1 MYLTVLRSRLVWTA
15 VVFTALFWFASALAA
30 EPTSGSPLP
39 ALNDLL
45 KVEGD
50 LTLFGERVPLDVP
63 QVRERFEKE
72 ILLAAWDRPQA
83 LLWLKRSTRFMPFV
97 AAALKK
103 RRMPVDFRFLAVAE
117 SALRPHVGSPKGA
130 LGFWQLLPDTARR
143 YGLVVD
149 GRFDERRN
157 VTFSTR
163 AALDYLQELHDRLGS
178 WTLAAAA
185 YNMGEEGL
193 EAEML
198 EQGGADFYELY
209 LPLETQRFIFRIL
222 AAKLIISD
230 PKRFG
235 FHLAA
240 EDHYAPVA
248 SVGIQIDAF
257 DEVPLSLIAAAANTS
272 FKTIKDFNPE
282 IRGHYLAAGS
292 RVVQIPPA
300 GHKGFVQR
308 YLALLNT
315 HRKDRQQRIY
325 VVQKGDNLTTI
336 AAKFNVP
343 LAALLIWNRIDLK
356 RALQP
361 GDRLVIHNRSL
372 RTPKP

>member
-1 MYLTVLRSRLVWTA
+1 MMLFRAPSRFWAIYLVFAVLLGS
-15 VVFTALFWFASALAA
+15 SGLAA
-30 EPTSGSPLP
+30 AEAAPKAPLP
-39 ALNDLL
+39 TLNDLL
-45 KVEGD
+45 RVDGE
-50 LTLFGERVPLDVP
+50 LTLFGERVPLEVP

-72 ILLAAWDRPQA
+72 LLLAAWDRPQA
-83 LLWLKRSTRFMPFV
+83 LLWIKRSTRFMPFV
-97 AAALKK
+97 AAALNQ
-103 RRMPVDFRFLAVAE
+103 RRMPADLRFLAVAE

-163 AALDYLQELHDRLGS
+163 AALDYLQELHGRLGS

-198 EQGGADFYELY
+198 EQGGADFYDLY

-222 AAKLIISD
+222 AAKLILSA
-230 PKRFG
+230 PERFG
-235 FHLAA
+235 FHLSDA
-240 EDHYAPVA
+240 DYYPPVQ
-248 SVGIQIDAF
+248 SEGIQIDAF
-257 DEVPLSLIAAAANTS
+257 DDVPLSLIAGAAGTS
-272 FKTIKDFNPE
+272 FKTIKDLNPE
-282 IRGHYLAAGS
+282 IRGHYLAPGS

-300 GHKGFVQR
+300 GRKGFAQR
-308 YLALLNT
+308 YMTLLDT

-325 VVQKGDNLTTI
+325 VVQRGDNLTTI

-356 RALQP
+356 RTLQP
-361 GDRLVIHNRSL
+361 GDRLVIHKRRL
-372 RTPKP
+372 GTAKP